1 MISKSSMPIL
11 ASILFTMLLVSSASL
26 SSVRAHTFSQNEST
40 LFLSLIDQIK
50 STLMPIKD
58 DVSSNITLTN
68 EQGQY
73 ARTLLTDNT
82 TKELKERNQRIESEL
97 IRMLDSLQNISS
109 QNINSNLTNL
119 NDLLAEAVTVRIEKD
134 QLKNATV
141 QALVV
146 ARDINKVLAE
156 YTTAFKENNVSSN
169 LNMNMN
175 VKKDNM
181 SSMNMGT
188 NIGNKAV
195 KNFAAYQRADALT
208 GIATERFNTE
218 LNGKSNFTSVI
229 AHVVKGLD
237 QLKTSIQNKESIM
250 TVMGIIHGKI
260 QPNLQVAFDLQ
271 LAKVI
276 NAMPTSMSE

>member
-58 DVSSNITLTN
+58 DFSSNITLAN

-97 IRMLDSLQNISS
+97 IRILDSLQNISS

-119 NDLLAEAVTVRIEKD
+119 NDLL
-134 QLKNATV
+134 
-141 QALVV
+141 
-146 ARDINKVLAE
+146 
-156 YTTAFKENNVSSN
+156 S
-169 LNMNMN
+169 
-175 VKKDNM
+175 
-181 SSMNMGT
+181 
-188 NIGNKAV
+188 
-195 KNFAAYQRADALT
+195 
-208 GIATERFNTE
+208 
-218 LNGKSNFTSVI
+218 
-229 AHVVKGLD
+229 
-237 QLKTSIQNKESIM
+237 
-250 TVMGIIHGKI
+250 
-260 QPNLQVAFDLQ
+260 
-271 LAKVI
+271 
-276 NAMPTSMSE
+276 

>member
-1 MISKSSMPIL
+1 
-11 ASILFTMLLVSSASL
+11 
-26 SSVRAHTFSQNEST
+26 
-40 LFLSLIDQIK
+40 
-50 STLMPIKD
+50 MPIKD
-58 DVSSNITLTN
+58 DFSSNITLAN

-97 IRMLDSLQNISS
+97 IRILDSLQNISS

-195 KNFAAYQRADALT
+195 KNFPAYQRADALT

-218 LNGKSNFTSVI
+218 LNGKSNFTSAI